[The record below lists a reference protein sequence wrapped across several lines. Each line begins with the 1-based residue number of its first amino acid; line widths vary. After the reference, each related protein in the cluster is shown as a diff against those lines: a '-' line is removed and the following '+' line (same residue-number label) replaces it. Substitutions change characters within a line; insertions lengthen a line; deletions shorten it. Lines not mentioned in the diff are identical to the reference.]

1 MKALLLLVKRVKAME
16 TRDILESIWYVV
28 VVKPIQAILV
38 VLWSPIL
45 PSYLKIMIQCLKYGT

>member
-1 MKALLLLVKRVKAME
+1 MKALLLLLVKRVKAME

-28 VVKPIQAILV
+28 VVKAHPSYS
-38 VLWSPIL
+38 WSPIL